1 MKSGQSSKALTDFL
15 SLSLG
20 EIAGKI
26 GGFLVFTYL
35 ARALTPDMYGGV
47 ELAYSLLALFTVFI
61 DFGFGPI
68 AAKVVA
74 QKPEQ
79 APTIASQVI
88 GARLILVL
96 ICLPIMLALAYTL
109 KIPAEISTL
118 IATMSAA
125 IVFLAFN
132 QKWLLQGLEK
142 MVFVSWSQAMKMLVF
157 MALTIPL
164 VRNTQDIYLIGIIE
178 IFVTALVAVYFL
190 SLQYWYIGNVSV
202 AFSNLRNLA
211 SQAKSIGLSNVL
223 WSFTQS
229 IPFLVLTTFSVARET
244 AWFGAAFRISTAIM
258 TFTLIYH
265 FNMFPTVTRR
275 LSVSRAEYLRYS
287 NPSVRITAW
296 GGIFVA
302 LVTTLAAEPIC
313 TLVFGLPYS
322 ESADTL
328 SILIWSIPVTLVSGH
343 ARWVLVAS
351 GKQRFPLYAIAG
363 GCLTCGCLCIPFVL
377 WLGAE
382 GAAIAVLVS
391 FIVIWILT
399 QYFVYRHVFAV
410 PVGAVLLPAATALL
424 LVVLQRTLEIEAG
437 LTLSIFTLIFA
448 AVGFFFDTQLRRD
461 IPELIRIKS
470 DVRKG

>member
-1 MKSGQSSKALTDFL
+1 MKFGKSSKALTDFI
-15 SLSLG
+15 SLSAG
-20 EIAGKI
+20 EILGKI

-47 ELAYSLLALFTVFI
+47 ELAYSLLALFTVFV

-68 AAKVVA
+68 AAKAVA

-79 APTIASQVI
+79 AADVASRVV
-88 GARLILVL
+88 GARLILAL
-96 ICLPIMLALAYTL
+96 ICMPVMLSLAYTL
-109 KIPAEISTL
+109 DIPDEIRTL
-118 IATMSAA
+118 IATMAAA
-125 IVFLAFN
+125 ILFLAFN

-142 MVFVSWSQAMKMLVF
+142 MVFVSGSQAMKMLVF

-164 VRNTQDIYLIGIIE
+164 VRGTDDIYLIGIFE

-190 SLQYWYIGNVSV
+190 SLQYWYIGNLSV
-202 AFSNLRNLA
+202 TFSNLRDLV

-229 IPFLVLTTFSVARET
+229 IPFLVLTTFSHSKET

-258 TFTLIYH
+258 TFTLVYH

-275 LSVSRAEYLRYS
+275 LSISRAEYLRYS
-287 NPSVRITAW
+287 DPSVRITAW

-302 LVTTLAAEPIC
+302 LVTTLAAAPIC
-313 TLVFGLPYS
+313 TLVFGGPYIN
-322 ESADTL
+322 SANTL

-343 ARWVLVAS
+343 ARWVLVGA
-351 GKQRFPLYAIAG
+351 GKQRYPLYAIAG
-363 GCLTCGCLCIPFVL
+363 GCLTCGCLCIPLVL
-377 WLGAE
+377 WLGSE
-382 GAAIAVLVS
+382 GAAISVLIS

-399 QYFVYRHVFAV
+399 QYFAYKQVFAV
-410 PVGAVLLPAATALL
+410 PVGAVLMPAVTALI
-424 LVVLQRTLEIEAG
+424 LVIVQRVLEIEAG
-437 LTLSIFTLIFA
+437 SFLFLFVLIF
-448 AVGFFFDTQLRRD
+448 VGVAFFFDGRLRRD

-470 DVRKG
+470 HVSHC